1 MRATGKWLT
10 VIGLRLTGEHLRT
23 FATTLLLL
31 MMANSG
37 NDAAPQG
44 TASPPKGFTAL
55 YNGKDLTGWR
65 GGDTFDHRKL
75 LAMTE
80 ADRAA
85 QIAKW
90 NETMRA
96 HWTAQGSELVN
107 DGQGA
112 YATTEQDYG
121 DFELLV
127 EYRTVPKA
135 DSGIYLRGVPQ
146 VQIWDYTE
154 EAKFSLGANKG
165 SGGLWNNTAGAP
177 GKDPLAR
184 ADKPFG
190 EWNRLRIVM
199 VGSRVSVW
207 LNDSHVV
214 DHAIMENYYDRGTP
228 VPARGPIQLQTH
240 GGEIRWRNI
249 FIREIGTEEAN
260 RILASKGR
268 DGLTAIFNGRN
279 FDGWAGQLDNY
290 EVRDDA
296 IVCKPERGG
305 TIYWN
310 QTLSDFD
317 ARLEFKLP
325 PGGNNGLAIRYP
337 GDGDTAYVGM
347 TELQVL
353 DDNYEKVRGPID
365 ARQAHGSAYG
375 MVPAARGYQRPI
387 GEWNLQD
394 VSVQG
399 STVRVELNGTVIL
412 NADLSKVDPATYMA
426 KREHPGVSR
435 TSGFFGFAGHNDP
448 VMFRNVLIRR
458 R

>member
-1 MRATGKWLT
+1 MASIALMTAFTGWQT
-10 VIGLRLTGEHLRT
+10 
-23 FATTLLLL
+23 
-31 MMANSG
+31 
-37 NDAAPQG
+37 
-44 TASPPKGFTAL
+44 PPPGSVRPPAGFTAL

-75 LAMTE
+75 LAMSE
-80 ADRAA
+80 ANRAA
-85 QIAKW
+85 QIARW

-96 HWTAQGSELVN
+96 HWTANGEELVN

-112 YATTEQDYG
+112 YATTEKDYG
-121 DFELLV
+121 NFELLV

-154 EAKFSLGANKG
+154 QAKFSLGADKG
-165 SGGLWNNTAGAP
+165 SGGLWNNSAGAP
-177 GKDPLAR
+177 GKDPLVL

-190 EWNRLRIVM
+190 EWNKLRIVM

-207 LNDSHVV
+207 LNDAIVV
-214 DHAIMENYYDRGTP
+214 EHAIMENYYDRTTP

-249 FIREIGTEEAN
+249 FIREIGPDEAN
-260 RILASKGR
+260 TILRSKGGQ
-268 DGLTAIFNGRN
+268 DFIDIFNGRD
-279 FDGWAGQLDNY
+279 FDGWAGPLDNY
-290 EVRDDA
+290 EVRDRS
-296 IVCKPERGG
+296 IVCKPEKGG

-310 QTLSDFD
+310 QTLTDFD

-337 GDGDTAYVGM
+337 GEGDTAYVGM
-347 TELQVL
+347 AELQVL
-353 DDNYEKVRGPID
+353 DDNYEQVRGPIEPK
-365 ARQAHGSAYG
+365 QAHGSAYG
-375 MVPAARGYQRPI
+375 MVAAARGYQHPI
-387 GEWNLQD
+387 GEWNVQD
-394 VSVQG
+394 VSVVG

-412 NADLSKVDPATYMA
+412 NADLSKVDPSSYMA
-426 KREHPGVSR
+426 RREHPGVSR

-448 VMFRNVLIRR
+448 VMFWNVQIRKR
-458 R
+458 GGPGL